1 MKKLSKDVKRIKKDI
16 EKFKKDS
23 ENSPISN
30 EVIKLFE
37 YPLNELEAIVKNQHK
52 KESKRNKRMQLA
64 ESILEKIDDIIL
76 SQEDALNTSESV
88 SKNIKR

>member
-23 ENSPISN
+23 ENSPISD

-37 YPLNELEAIVKNQHK
+37 CPLNELEAIVKDQHK
-52 KESKRNKRMQLA
+52 KESKRNQRMHLA

-76 SQEDALNTSESV
+76 SQEDALNTSESI
-88 SKNIKR
+88 SKIKF

>member
-1 MKKLSKDVKRIKKDI
+1 
-16 EKFKKDS
+16 
-23 ENSPISN
+23 
-30 EVIKLFE
+30 
-37 YPLNELEAIVKNQHK
+37 
-52 KESKRNKRMQLA
+52 MQLA